1 MMLLDKINIKTATVG
16 IVGLGY
22 VGLPHAVA
30 FAAAGFPVIGIDVN
44 GERVAAVNRGE
55 SQIPDVPSEQLA
67 PLVAARRLS
76 ASIDYAQLVE
86 ADVML
91 ICVPTPFD
99 DMKTPDLRYIVAAS
113 QGIAAVLRP
122 GTMVILQSTTYPG
135 TTEEVVQPILECNG
149 LLAGRDFHLVFS
161 PERIDPG
168 NRQYSAHN
176 IPKVV
181 GGLTARCTELA
192 CALFGHLT
200 PDVHPVSTPRAAE
213 MTKLLENIFRS
224 VNIAMVNELAVLM
237 ERMNIDLWEVID
249 AARTKPFGFMAFT
262 PGPGV
267 GGHCIPVD
275 PYYLSWKAREF
286 DFYTKFIELAA
297 EVNADM
303 PDHVVRKV
311 VAGLN
316 LDGKPVRGSRVLI
329 LGVAFKRDIDDA
341 RNSPAQR
348 VIELLL
354 DAGAQIEYH
363 DPFVPTFR
371 TGGNALHRRPT
382 TLRSVSLDHG
392 LAAADAV
399 VILTG
404 HSAVD
409 YARVVREVRVVVDA
423 VNVTGGL
430 AGASDR
436 VIRLGAPMPVSLIA
450 Q

>member
-1 MMLLDKINIKTATVG
+1 MASWPSRPAPASAATASRW
-16 IVGLGY
+16 I
-22 VGLPHAVA
+22 
-30 FAAAGFPVIGIDVN
+30 
-44 GERVAAVNRGE
+44 
-55 SQIPDVPSEQLA
+55 
-67 PLVAARRLS
+67 
-76 ASIDYAQLVE
+76 
-86 ADVML
+86 
-91 ICVPTPFD
+91 
-99 DMKTPDLRYIVAAS
+99 
-113 QGIAAVLRP
+113 
-122 GTMVILQSTTYPG
+122 
-135 TTEEVVQPILECNG
+135 
-149 LLAGRDFHLVFS
+149 
-161 PERIDPG
+161 
-168 NRQYSAHN
+168 
-176 IPKVV
+176 
-181 GGLTARCTELA
+181 
-192 CALFGHLT
+192 
-200 PDVHPVSTPRAAE
+200 
-213 MTKLLENIFRS
+213 
-224 VNIAMVNELAVLM
+224 
-237 ERMNIDLWEVID
+237 
-249 AARTKPFGFMAFT
+249 
-262 PGPGV
+262 
-267 GGHCIPVD
+267 

-303 PDHVVRKV
+303 PDHVVRKI
-311 VAGLN
+311 VAGAEPG
-316 LDGKPVRGSRVLI
+316 GKPLHGARVLI

-430 AGASDR
+430 AGASDH
-436 VIRLGAPMPVSLIA
+436 VIRLGAPMPASLIA